1 VTIVDAGTRENP
13 AVAFGLAAAR
23 LDVEML
29 CPRPP
34 RRCGPSGWPCGGPLC
49 RQAGRPRDPKVYA
62 EAERRFTRQ
71 ELADL
76 VWLVSVTNAA
86 NRLDTAARPG
96 P

>member
-1 VTIVDAGTRENP
+1 MTIVDAGTRENP

-29 CPRPP
+29 RGCHGDAVPQGGLAAVHCVGRP
-34 RRCGPSGWPCGGPLC
+34 
-49 RQAGRPRDPKVYA
+49 AGRATPRYA
-62 EAERRFTRQ
+62 EDERRFTRQ

-76 VWLVSVTNAA
+76 VWLASVTNAA